1 MKPVYQV
8 LLGIVLLSFLST
20 PGIGAENK
28 HGIGFGINVATV
40 DSDSFFEDEDHD
52 GFSIYGKIGITDKWG
67 IFIFYRDM
75 EDDENF
81 AGGFEQ
87 TYEQIGVRALYMW
100 RPDKRVRPHVA
111 FGLTRTDF
119 TADFGG
125 LGLGKLSD
133 DGIGISVSGG
143 LEAGSQR
150 IAFFSEYSI
159 TVVDL
164 SDLAQPIGDDDTTI
178 ADLVLGIM
186 FKF

>member
-28 HGIGFGINVATV
+28 HGVGFGINRSIV
-40 DSDSFFEDEDHD
+40 DSDVFFDDEDHE

-75 EDDENF
+75 EDDEDF
-81 AGGFEQ
+81 GGGFEQ
-87 TYEQIGVRALYMW
+87 TYQQFGVRALRMW
-100 RPDKRVRPHVA
+100 RPDMRVRPHVA
-111 FGLTRTDF
+111 FGLTMTDF
-119 TADFGG
+119 EVDSGGFGFG
-125 LGLGKLSD
+125 TLSD
-133 DGIGISVSGG
+133 DGVGISVSGG

-150 IAFFSEYSI
+150 VAFFSEYSV

-164 SDLAQPIGDDDTTI
+164 GDIDNDDTTI